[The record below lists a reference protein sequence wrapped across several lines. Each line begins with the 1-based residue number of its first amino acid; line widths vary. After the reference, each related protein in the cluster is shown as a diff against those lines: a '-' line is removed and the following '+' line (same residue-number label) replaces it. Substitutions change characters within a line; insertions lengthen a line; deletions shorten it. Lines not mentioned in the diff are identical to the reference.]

1 MVLSARSR
9 VRCERKEIAIIEL
22 TEQQRQEL
30 RTTDVLQLLD
40 PVTGKTYVLVQAEVY
55 ERLKGLLEDEP
66 QVTGEMVDRLMEEE
80 DRDDPTLA
88 FYQERLGGRLHHE
101 PTRGQVHEPQTPGTA

>member
-1 MVLSARSR
+1 M
-9 VRCERKEIAIIEL
+9 IEL

-30 RTTDVLQLLD
+30 LATGALHILD
-40 PVTGKTYVLVQAEVY
+40 AGTGKTYVLVRTEVY

-66 QVTGEMVDRLMEEE
+66 TITGEMVDRLMEEE

-88 FYQERLGGRLHHE
+88 FYQQQYGRKS
-101 PTRGQVHEPQTPGTA
+101 